1 MYLYNYK
8 WTIDHKET
16 ETSFNKSCINY
27 TTIIPMYTVENKKSK
42 VALWYTRINGAAAF
56 LHLCQV
62 TLDN

>member
-27 TTIIPMYTVENKKSK
+27 TTIIPMYTVEKQKE
-42 VALWYTRINGAAAF
+42 
-56 LHLCQV
+56 
-62 TLDN
+62 